1 MKPKA
6 KENKTVEITSQTS
19 SRSTKKTAKEIVNRH
34 LKDKTDIITEEDMQ
48 NIQIETGLNGDVPLA
63 ISNKTNRPKDEDKDT
78 LYTTPWDTIS
88 E

>member
-6 KENKTVEITSQTS
+6 KENKTVEITSQSS
-19 SRSTKKTAKEIVNRH
+19 SRSTKKTAKEIVKRH
-34 LKDKTDIITEEDMQ
+34 LKDKHDIITEEDMQ
-48 NIQIETGLNGDVPLA
+48 NIQIETGLNGEEPLA
-63 ISNKTNRPKDEDKDT
+63 ISNKTNRPKDEDKDA